1 MDDQNNSRATD
12 AITSSRASYEA
23 PRLTPIGN
31 LRDILA
37 GAGSL
42 PCEGG
47 LPAQASGGDA
57 PFVLPLQ
64 CGQPE

>member
-1 MDDQNNSRATD
+1 MDEQNPETALM
-12 AITSSRASYEA
+12 SSLASYEA

-37 GAGSL
+37 GGGSL

-47 LPAQASGGDA
+47 FPAQASGGDA
-57 PFVLPLQ
+57 PFAMGMQ
-64 CGQPE
+64 CGDPE

>member
-1 MDDQNNSRATD
+1 MDEQDMVKETAVQ
-12 AITSSRASYEA
+12 SYEA

-37 GAGSL
+37 GPGSL

-57 PFVLPLQ
+57 DFMAPAQ
-64 CGQPE
+64 CGPPE